1 MRYHIAGHPRDLSVK
16 RGGKGRLGKTV
27 HQAALRRAGP
37 IVLVLIGLLGV
48 STARPA
54 SAAGLAF
61 IANSGDATVSV
72 IDIATRKELKRVPML
87 REPDHL
93 GPTPDGKELVVCD
106 DSGNTMFFLDPKTG
120 NVLRQAPVADPYQF
134 QFSPDQKF
142 LVVNGL
148 ARNQIDI
155 YDAVSLKL
163 VKRVPAPSLPS
174 HLTFSPDSSMEYS
187 TLQGSN
193 SVIAINLKTME
204 PVWTV
209 EVGALPAGI
218 LWVNG
223 KLLVGIM
230 GEDYV
235 AVINPADGKV
245 EQKIHTA
252 KGAHN
257 IFFSPDKSRLYVTN
271 RVAGEVVALDIDS
284 LKEIGRWHI
293 PSGPDDISF
302 DHEGKLWITERWG
315 HKVAILD
322 TNTNQVEEIRVGRS
336 PHGIYLN
343 VQAD

>member
-1 MRYHIAGHPRDLSVK
+1 MIPVTSSGPGGHLPHANQDRRPSRQWLSLGLAGLLTVVLGAA
-16 RGGKGRLGKTV
+16 GGTG
-27 HQAALRRAGP
+27 AARAGD
-37 IVLVLIGLLGV
+37 
-48 STARPA
+48 
-54 SAAGLAF
+54 LAF
-61 IANSGDATVSV
+61 IANSGEATVSV

-93 GPTPDGKELVVCD
+93 GPTPDGKTLVVAD
-106 DSGNTMFFLDPKTG
+106 DAGNKMFLLDPKTG
-120 NVLRQAPVADPYQF
+120 QVLSSTPVADPYQF
-134 QFSPDQKF
+134 QFSPDQKY

-148 ARNQIDI
+148 ARDQIDI
-155 YDAVSLKL
+155 YDATTLKL

-193 SVIAINLKTME
+193 KVIAISLKTLE
-204 PVWTV
+204 PVWTA

-235 AVINPADGKV
+235 AVVNPANGQV
-245 EQKIHTA
+245 EQKIQTA

-257 IFFSPDKSRLYVTN
+257 IFFSPDRSRLYVTN
-271 RVAGEVVALDIDS
+271 RVAGEVVALDTAS
-284 LKEIGRWHI
+284 LKEIARWRV

-302 DHEGKLWITERWG
+302 DRDGKLWITERWG

-322 TNTNQVEEIRVGRS
+322 VATNQMEEIQVGRS
-336 PHGIYLN
+336 PHGIYLH

>member
-1 MRYHIAGHPRDLSVK
+1 MRHQIVGHACGLSPKRAGRPR
-16 RGGKGRLGKTV
+16 RNGAF
-27 HQAALRRAGP
+27 HQSGLAALAG
-37 IVLVLIGLLGV
+37 IAWLSLSAIH
-48 STARPA
+48 PA
-54 SAAGLAF
+54 LAGDLAF

-72 IDIATRKELKRVPML
+72 IDIATHKELKRVPML

-106 DSGNTMFFLDPKTG
+106 DAGNTMFFLDPKTG
-120 NVLRQAPVADPYQF
+120 DVLRQAPVADPYQF

-155 YDAVSLKL
+155 YDAASLKL
-163 VKRVPAPSLPS
+163 VKRVSAPSLPS

-187 TLQGSN
+187 TLQGSD

-204 PVWTV
+204 PVWTAK
-209 EVGALPAGI
+209 VGSTPAGI

-223 KLLVGIM
+223 KLLVGVM
-230 GEDYV
+230 GADYV
-235 AVINPADGKV
+235 AVVNPADGKV

-257 IFFSPDKSRLYVTN
+257 IFFSPDRTRLYVTN
-271 RVAGEVVALDIDS
+271 RVAGEVVALDTDS
-284 LKEIGRWHI
+284 LKEIARWHV

-302 DHEGKLWITERWG
+302 DHDGKLWVTERWG

-322 TNTNQVEEIRVGRS
+322 TRTSQMEEIHVGRS

-343 VQAD
+343 VQSN